1 MLSRFAAFGAG
12 ETTSLRI
19 YRRDAS
25 INDREVDEQADPYD
39 DETNSATV
47 RTKYNILFMKIV
59 IGKSF
64 RHTLAVELIP
74 TSSF

>member
-1 MLSRFAAFGAG
+1 MLLSRFAAFGAG

-47 RTKYNILFMKIV
+47 RTKYNILFMKIEDYWK
-59 IGKSF
+59 IF
-64 RHTLAVELIP
+64 QAHCLQ
-74 TSSF
+74 

>member
-1 MLSRFAAFGAG
+1 MLLSRFAAFGAG

-47 RTKYNILFMKIV
+47 RTKYDIFIYENHYWKI
-59 IGKSF
+59 F
-64 RHTLAVELIP
+64 QAHCLQ
-74 TSSF
+74 

>member
-47 RTKYNILFMKIV
+47 RTKYNTFISENQNLS
-59 IGKSF
+59 G
-64 RHTLAVELIP
+64 TLLAVELIP